1 MAKKRATKKSGTSR
15 RGGPA
20 AALTPTLASLRQAV
34 SRIDREI
41 VAQMNQRA
49 QLVAEG
55 GRVREETGDPI
66 YSLERERQTI
76 DRVLK
81 SNKGPLS
88 DQSVRAIFRELIS
101 GSRSLATTLRVAF
114 LGPEYSYSHLAA
126 ISRFGQSV
134 DLVPVTTIAA
144 VFEEVQQKQTDYGI
158 VPMENSTDGRIGDT
172 LEMFATTPLRICGEL
187 PLKIHHNLLG
197 TGTRKEIRQVC
208 SKPQALSQCRGWI
221 AKHLPGVES
230 VEVTSTSEA
239 ARRAQATPSVA
250 AIASLQA
257 GVRYQLRVLAG
268 NVEDNANNQTRFAV
282 IGVRPAERTGDDKTS
297 LLFEISHCP
306 GTLADVMAVFKR
318 SRLNMTWIES
328 YPVRG
333 MTGRYLFFVEF
344 IGHQEDLRARRAI
357 ASLEKKTVRLEVLG
371 SYARQDPIG

>member
-55 GRVREETGDPI
+55 GRLREETGDPI

-88 DQSVRAIFRELIS
+88 DQSVRAVFRELIS
-101 GSRSLATTLRVAF
+101 GSRSLTTTLRVAF

-144 VFEEVQQKQTDYGI
+144 VFEE
-158 VPMENSTDGRIGDT
+158 
-172 LEMFATTPLRICGEL
+172 
-187 PLKIHHNLLG
+187 
-197 TGTRKEIRQVC
+197 
-208 SKPQALSQCRGWI
+208 
-221 AKHLPGVES
+221 
-230 VEVTSTSEA
+230 
-239 ARRAQATPSVA
+239 
-250 AIASLQA
+250 
-257 GVRYQLRVLAG
+257 
-268 NVEDNANNQTRFAV
+268 
-282 IGVRPAERTGDDKTS
+282 
-297 LLFEISHCP
+297 
-306 GTLADVMAVFKR
+306 
-318 SRLNMTWIES
+318 
-328 YPVRG
+328 
-333 MTGRYLFFVEF
+333 
-344 IGHQEDLRARRAI
+344 
-357 ASLEKKTVRLEVLG
+357 
-371 SYARQDPIG
+371 